1 MLPTSGLGTLTMLLS
16 GEPVHGVEISEHEGS
31 RLLINACRNHTK
43 LGSGFGMGVD
53 TNHPENPP
61 VLAERLP

>member
-1 MLPTSGLGTLTMLLS
+1 MLLS
-16 GEPVHGVEISEHEGS
+16 REPVHGVEISEHEGS
-31 RLLINACRNHTK
+31 RLLSNACRDHTK

-53 TNHPENPP
+53 TNRPKNSP